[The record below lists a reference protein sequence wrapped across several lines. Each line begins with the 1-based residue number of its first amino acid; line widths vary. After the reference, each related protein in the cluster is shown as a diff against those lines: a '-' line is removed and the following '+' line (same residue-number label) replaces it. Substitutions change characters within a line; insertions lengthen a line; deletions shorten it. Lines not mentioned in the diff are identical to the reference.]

1 MGKMTERYAPKPKH
15 GSVLK
20 LKSRDRNGQERESKY
35 FYILYYADGRQVRE
49 NTKTTDYNEAAR
61 QLQIRL
67 GEDALGF
74 KPAADFKSL
83 KYEDVREALIQDY
96 EDEGVASLYTKEDGT
111 KNVSGLA
118 HLDKFFKNTPVSR
131 IDTDKL
137 RAFRTW
143 RLKNGAAKAT
153 VNRNLGLLRSMLTKS
168 YKDGKVRSVPHFP
181 MFSEETL
188 PIRQGFVD
196 PVVFKQLRDA
206 LPKKLRPLITFLY
219 YTGCRL
225 GAAKKITWEM
235 VNADC
240 TEITLPK
247 EIIKNRNPLI
257 LPLVGVGL
265 EEVSAVLKK
274 MFRKDGAVFD
284 STNLRWAWA
293 EACAK
298 IGVGKYDKEQRKYEG
313 LKIHDLRRSAARNL
327 RKAKVPEDVAM
338 KITGHKTSAIFRR
351 YAITDGEDVRDALV
365 QVGQYNADSVRKSEN
380 NAKTMQFSG
389 AKSVSR

>member
-1 MGKMTERYAPKPKH
+1 MGRMTERYELKPKH

-20 LKSRDRNGQERESKY
+20 LKTRDAHGRIQKSK
-35 FYILYYADGRQVRE
+35 FWYILYYADGRQIRE

-61 QLQIRL
+61 KLQIAL
-67 GEDALGF
+67 GEDALGLP
-74 KPAADFKSL
+74 PAADFKKL
-83 KYEDVREALIQDY
+83 KYEDVRDALRDDY
-96 EDEGVASLYTKEDGT
+96 EAEGLSSLYTKEDGE
-111 KNVSGLA
+111 KNISGLN
-118 HLDKFFKNTPVSR
+118 HVNKFFKGMTVSR
-131 IDTDKL
+131 IDTDRL
-137 RAFRTW
+137 REFRTW

-153 VNRNLGLLRSMLTKS
+153 VNRNLGLLRSMLKKAF
-168 YKDGKVRSVPHFP
+168 KDGKLRSVPHFP
-181 MFSEETL
+181 MFSEESL

-196 PVVFKQLRDA
+196 PAVFKQLRDA
-206 LPKKLRPLITFLY
+206 LPKNLRPLITFLY

-225 GAAKKITWEM
+225 GAAKQIIWEM
-235 VNADC
+235 VNADA
-240 TEITLPK
+240 TEIVLPK
-247 EIIKNRNPLI
+247 EIIKNRTSLT
-257 LPLVGVGL
+257 LPLVGAGL

-274 MFRKDGAVFD
+274 MFRNGGPVFET
-284 STNLRWAWA
+284 TNLRWAWA
-293 EACAK
+293 EACAR
-298 IGVGKYDKEQRKYEG
+298 IGVGKFDKEHRKYEG

-389 AKSVSR
+389 AKSVSY

>member
-1 MGKMTERYAPKPKH
+1 MGKMTERYVPKPKH

-20 LKSRDRNGQERESKY
+20 LKQRDARGKIRQSKF
-35 FYILYYADGRQVRE
+35 FYILYYADGRQIRE

-61 QLQIRL
+61 QLQVRL

-83 KYEDVREALIQDY
+83 KYEDVRDALVQDY
-96 EDEGVASLYTKEDGT
+96 EDAGVASLYTKEDGT
-111 KNVSGLA
+111 KNISGLA
-118 HLDKFFKNTPVSR
+118 HLDKFFKNMPIFR

-137 RAFRTW
+137 RKFRAW

-153 VNRNLGLLRSMLTKS
+153 VNRNLGLLRSMLNKA
-168 YKDGKVRSVPHFP
+168 YKDGKLRSVPHFP
-181 MFSEETL
+181 MFSEESL

-196 PVVFKQLRDA
+196 PAVFAQLREA
-206 LPKKLRPLITFLY
+206 LPENLRSLATFLY

-235 VNADC
+235 VNADA
-240 TEITLPK
+240 TEIVLPK
-247 EIIKNRNPLI
+247 EIIKNRTPLT
-257 LPLVGVGL
+257 LPLVGEGL
-265 EEVSAVLKK
+265 KEVSTVLKK
-274 MFRKDGAVFD
+274 MFRKNGTVFD
-284 STNLRWAWA
+284 ATNLRWAWA

-298 IGVGKYDKEQRKYEG
+298 IGVGKFDKEHRKYEG

-338 KITGHKTSAIFRR
+338 KITGHKTSAVFRR
-351 YAITDGEDVRDALV
+351 YAITDGEDVRDALI

-380 NAKTMQFSG
+380 NAKTMQFSEP
-389 AKSVSR
+389 KSVSH